1 MEIQGK
7 IGSDRILSFQTA
19 HIGCCSYKMEFLS
32 TLYSD
37 ISRCRFSCGFINKAY
52 SVLQMNG
59 NGKCFICFPGKTF
72 GFFSCCSYRKSW
84 KKFHCCRIWH
94 LGKSCF
100 NLFQHIFRCCRK
112 RTSKSGFAII
122 QIINQ
127 IMLHGSCLRT
137 ASIFFHD
144 GFYIVSIEC
153 MSPSRTAISIE

>member
-59 NGKCFICFPGKTF
+59 NGKCFICLPGKTF
-72 GFFSCCSYRKSW
+72 CFLSRCINGKSW
-84 KKFHCCRIWH
+84 KKFHCCRIRH
-94 LGKSCF
+94 FSKSCF
-100 NLFQHIFRCCRK
+100 NLFQHIFSGCRK

-122 QIINQ
+122 
-127 IMLHGSCLRT
+127 
-137 ASIFFHD
+137 
-144 GFYIVSIEC
+144 
-153 MSPSRTAISIE
+153 